1 MVFCKDHWIIYGNAY
16 GCRHGTQSEKH
27 CSIRSSGG
35 INSYSLNGNSYTDAV
50 SESRKYTE
58 EELAATTTANIK
70 ALASELGYS
79 ITKTVKADVIAQF
92 LEQQG

>member
-1 MVFCKDHWIIYGNAY
+1 MVFCKDHWIIHGNAY

-27 CSIRSSGG
+27 CSISSSGG
-35 INSYSLNGNSYTDAV
+35 INSYSLNGNSNADAI
-50 SESRKYTE
+50 SESREYTE
-58 EELAATTTANIK
+58 EELTAMTTVNIK
-70 ALASELGYS
+70 ALAFELGYS